1 MSLQQF
7 NTTHI
12 LKLNPTLD
20 FFFVIKLM
28 DNLNDVGN
36 LGTCKLL
43 EESGM
48 GRKIVGLCSGERVV
62 VKFDSPS
69 VCCHDKDKKYEE
81 QFVWFIRHH
90 LCTEFIFYWY
100 RKLAKLQL
108 NTTIRLVNNGTVE
121 KQSRYKDK
129 YVIYTCKYSSK
140 PRVIVLPPLPIFLVT
155 IQPLPIDQAF

>member
-48 GRKIVGLCSGERVV
+48 GRKIVGLC
-62 VKFDSPS
+62 K
-69 VCCHDKDKKYEE
+69 
-81 QFVWFIRHH
+81 
-90 LCTEFIFYWY
+90 
-100 RKLAKLQL
+100 QL
-108 NTTIRLVNNGTVE
+108 FR
-121 KQSRYKDK
+121 
-129 YVIYTCKYSSK
+129 
-140 PRVIVLPPLPIFLVT
+140 
-155 IQPLPIDQAF
+155 